1 MKNEWKVCRRA
12 EEEQSVWIVTI
23 VQSVWIVT
31 IVLTCV
37 LSGLAGFLLRNV
49 IPEGMVAPGGQ
60 RDRYG
65 VCVRQ
70 RCGGIEEVT
79 TFCFSIKKIRR
90 EDWRKFTV

>member
-12 EEEQSVWIVTI
+12 EEE
-23 VQSVWIVT
+23 QSVWIVT

-49 IPEGMVAPGGQ
+49 IPEGMVTPGGQ

-65 VCVRQ
+65 VVWQGVCVK
-70 RCGGIEEVT
+70 GAAGL
-79 TFCFSIKKIRR
+79 KK
-90 EDWRKFTV
+90 